1 MKKIKI
7 LLGIAMVVSVLTI
20 PVHGAEGDTA
30 IPVISEIPQITPVE
44 TPVRELHV
52 EGNKIFY
59 YYKGKMVRNKWKRY
73 EGYKYYFGEDGYA
86 CIGCLL
92 YTSPSPRDTR

>member
-44 TPVRELHV
+44 TPVRELRV

-59 YYKGKMVRNKWKRY
+59 FLPHAILALAFPLVLF
-73 EGYKYYFGEDGYA
+73 EESL
-86 CIGCLL
+86 I
-92 YTSPSPRDTR
+92 

>member
-20 PVHGAEGDTA
+20 SVHGAEGDTA

-44 TPVRELHV
+44 TPVRELRV

-59 YYKGKMVRNKWKRY
+59 YYKGKMVRNKWLSL
-73 EGYKYYFGEDGYA
+73 
-86 CIGCLL
+86 IHI
-92 YTSPSPRDTR
+92 

>member
-44 TPVRELHV
+44 TPVPR
-52 EGNKIFY
+52 I
-59 YYKGKMVRNKWKRY
+59 
-73 EGYKYYFGEDGYA
+73 A
-86 CIGCLL
+86 CG
-92 YTSPSPRDTR
+92 RK